1 MDAGSGN
8 GIKPRGTER
17 KAEVSVF
24 LTIMFLF

>member
-1 MDAGSGN
+1 MDAGSSN

-24 LTIMFLF
+24 LAIKLLF